1 MSKIATVIKPG
12 AQTTVQD
19 AGRMGARHL
28 GVPQSGASDRVSF
41 ALTNTAVGNDWRAP
55 ALECLLGGL
64 SLKFTAP
71 CAFALGGADMHATLA
86 GAPVTPYETCT
97 AKPGDILDLK
107 QAATGARSYIAFA
120 GGLDSEDFLGSA
132 STHIPAKLGGI
143 EGRALQAGDVIA
155 RQDGSTSPTDIP
167 ADLRPVLGH
176 DWFLRATPGPDI
188 DDFDQKTQR
197 RFFSTM
203 FTTDQRADRMG
214 VHLTGG
220 DIKPVDLSPMKSSA
234 VFPGTVQCPPDG
246 APFLLLADAQTL
258 GGYRR
263 MAQVIDA
270 DLHLTGQ
277 IRPGDRI
284 WFQKVS
290 LEDAQRI
297 TMQRASYYASILNG
311 FSFV

>member
-12 AQTTVQD
+12 PQTSVQD

-28 GVPQSGASDRVSF
+28 GVPQSGAADRVSF
-41 ALTNTAVGNDWRAP
+41 ALANAAVGNDWRAP

-71 CAFALGGADMHATLA
+71 CTFVIGGADMHATLSD
-86 GAPVTPYETCT
+86 APVTPYETCT
-97 AKPGDILDLK
+97 AQPGDFLDMK
-107 QAATGARSYIAFA
+107 HAKTGARSYTAFA
-120 GGLDSEDFLGSA
+120 GGVASDDFLGSA

-143 EGRALQAGDVIA
+143 EGRILQAGDVIA
-155 RQDGSTSPTDIP
+155 RGSSLPARADISPE
-167 ADLRPVLGH
+167 LRAALGH

-188 DDFDQKTQR
+188 DAFDPKTQR
-197 RFFSTM
+197 RFFTTM
-203 FTTDQRADRMG
+203 FTADQRADRMG
-214 VHLTGG
+214 VRLTGG
-220 DIKPVDLSPMKSSA
+220 DIKSAELAPMKSSA

-277 IRPGDRI
+277 IRPGDRV

-290 LEDAQRI
+290 PQDAQRI
-297 TMQRASYYASILNG
+297 TMQRASYYASILDG
-311 FSFV
+311 FCFV